1 MRVTALRAGTA
12 VGARATARASG
23 RRARG
28 TGIGMASRRAV
39 CERER
44 AAARSTVRGSASSG
58 ARSAKRE
65 ARNDVGEGYRF
76 LLINT
81 RFAPAS

>member
-1 MRVTALRAGTA
+1 MIRHGAGREGASPSGGA
-12 VGARATARASG
+12 VDGAPDGASL
-23 RRARG
+23 
-28 TGIGMASRRAV
+28 
-39 CERER
+39 
-44 AAARSTVRGSASSG
+44 G

-81 RFAPAS
+81 RFAAWF

>member
-1 MRVTALRAGTA
+1 MRVTALRVGTA

-28 TGIGMASRRAV
+28 TGIGMMRHGAV
-39 CERER
+39 CERQR
-44 AAARSTVRGSASSG
+44 AAARLTVRDSASLG

-65 ARNDVGEGYRF
+65 ARNGVGEG
-76 LLINT
+76 
-81 RFAPAS
+81 